1 MTNAGV
7 TNYDGNSPLHP
18 DGVLERLVRSGDRLV
33 AKKVDIDEA
42 AHFLVKRFPPVCN
55 ETKDYSLEKPLHV
68 QLMLIDVDSEYH
80 QSLLQVQ
87 FNTRNQLEVKFVK
100 PSDPDCPPPGH
111 NVVTP
116 SVHPGTLFTMLYG
129 PWIE

>member
-1 MTNAGV
+1 
-7 TNYDGNSPLHP
+7 
-18 DGVLERLVRSGDRLV
+18 
-33 AKKVDIDEA
+33 VDIDEA

-68 QLMLIDVDSEYH
+68 QLILIDVDSEYH

-87 FNTRNQLEVKFVK
+87 FKTRNQLEVKFVK

-111 NVVTP
+111 NVVTS
-116 SVHPGTLFTMLYG
+116 SVHSGTLFTMIYG